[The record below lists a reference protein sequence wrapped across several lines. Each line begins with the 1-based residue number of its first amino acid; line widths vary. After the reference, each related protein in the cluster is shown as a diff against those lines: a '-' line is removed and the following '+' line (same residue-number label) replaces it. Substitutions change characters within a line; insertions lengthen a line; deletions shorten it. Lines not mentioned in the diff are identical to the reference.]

1 MTDALI
7 IFFASYLQYV
17 LLALLVLFA
26 FRRFR
31 VAVIAGV
38 AAVVARLVVKPII
51 LLFVHRAR
59 PYVALQTVRNIIG
72 PQTGEE
78 YQSFPSGHALFFFA
92 LATVVYRHNKRWG
105 WIFFIGATLMG
116 VARVVGGIHWS
127 TDILGGAVLGILVG
141 LLVDTLYARFCHKS
155 QS

>member
-7 IFFASYLQYV
+7 IFFASYLPY
-17 LLALLVLFA
+17 LLAIPALVFALLRRSNLRTVVLA
-26 FRRFR
+26 T
-31 VAVIAGV
+31 ITAGV
-38 AAVVARLVVKPII
+38 ARLTLKPFI

-59 PYVALQTVRNIIG
+59 PYG
-72 PQTGEE
+72 GEFD
-78 YQSFPSGHALFFFA
+78 SFPSGHALFFFA
-92 LATVVYRHNKRWG
+92 FATVIYRHNKRWG

-116 VARVVGGIHWS
+116 IARVVGGIHWS
-127 TDILGGAVLGILVG
+127 TDVLGGAVLGILVG